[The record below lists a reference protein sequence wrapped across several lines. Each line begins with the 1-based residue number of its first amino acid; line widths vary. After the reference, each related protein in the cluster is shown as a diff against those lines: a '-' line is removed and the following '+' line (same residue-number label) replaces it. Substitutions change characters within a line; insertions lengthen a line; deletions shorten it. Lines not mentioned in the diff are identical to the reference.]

1 MPKKKAYVRLTEQGK
16 VMPGSMIVSTSNGVP
31 RNGPYKQIITNLC
44 CGDTPFSVT
53 STKQKAWICYD
64 GNGEIIPGSLVVGP
78 TYPQDR
84 RNWREIKFGKTYTTP
99 ETITIVNPSSGTTT
113 GSVVSFNSFTSAT
126 LYVGQTFTLPKEG
139 SLQNIILKLNKTGS
153 PIFNMQLVIYNVIA
167 GVPTNT
173 VMGTS
178 AKVASSIITNVV
190 GATVTFTFTN
200 TILPVGQYLFI
211 GSYVDVTTHNGSNKI
226 EYLGNSNNLYSGGAM
241 GYTTTANSGST
252 WSSIDIPTWDM
263 LSQVNYL
270 S

>member
-53 STKQKAWICYD
+53 STKQKAWVCYD

-99 ETITIVNPSSGTTT
+99 ETITIVNPSLGPTN
-113 GSVVSFNSFTSAT
+113 GSAVSFISAP

-139 SLQNIILKLNKTGS
+139 SLQNIILGLQKIGS
-153 PIFNMQLVIYNVIA
+153 PIFNMQLVIYKVIG

-178 AKVASSIITNVV
+178 AKVASSTITSVV

-211 GSYVDVTTHNGSNKI
+211 GSYVDVTTHNVSNEI
-226 EYLGNSNNLYSGGAM
+226 EYLANSNNLYSGGAL

-252 WSSIDIPTWDM
+252 WSSSATPTWDM
-263 LSQVNYL
+263 LSKVNYL